1 MTKIALC
8 AGLSALAL
16 FAAPATAQA
25 PAQSVFAS
33 IEPGKAKRV
42 EVQLKAD
49 ARLLGIPFELARGTM
64 RATLEQ
70 ESYRVEADYRS
81 SGFANDRKEA
91 GRVTVSG
98 RVAEGVLR
106 PQSYLS
112 QESSGKKRRIGI
124 DFAAP
129 RVEVDVA
136 PRWGSMGN
144 PPASDAEKRQ
154 SVDPLTGLL
163 ELSLVTG
170 RDRGQACGG
179 MVRIFDG
186 KRRYDIRTS
195 YDGQTRVSVPG
206 YSGPAIRC
214 RGAYVA
220 VAGFDEPG
228 ARHNVTIW
236 LADVGGAGLS
246 VPVRMTGG
254 NAVVSAVLTAQR
266 VTVSDS

>member
-1 MTKIALC
+1 MTRPVFLSGLAALVLL
-8 AGLSALAL
+8 G
-16 FAAPATAQA
+16 APATAQA
-25 PAQSVFAS
+25 PAVSVFDQ
-33 IEPGKAKRV
+33 ITPGQTKQI

-64 RATLEQ
+64 RATLEDDAYSVQ
-70 ESYRVEADYRS
+70 ADYRS
-81 SGFANDRKEA
+81 SGFANDRNEA

-98 RVAEGVLR
+98 LVEDGVLR
-106 PQSYLS
+106 PRSYLS

-124 DFAAP
+124 DFAANP
-129 RVEVDVA
+129 VSVDVA
-136 PRWGSMGN
+136 PRWGSMGS

-170 RDRGQACGG
+170 RDRGQPCGG

-195 YDGQTRVSVPG
+195 YDGQTTVSVPG
-206 YSGPAIRC
+206 YRGPAVRC
-214 RGAYVA
+214 RGQYVA

-228 ARHNVTIW
+228 ARHAVTIW
-236 LADVGGAGLS
+236 LADVSNSGVS

-266 VTVSDS
+266 VRVTQS